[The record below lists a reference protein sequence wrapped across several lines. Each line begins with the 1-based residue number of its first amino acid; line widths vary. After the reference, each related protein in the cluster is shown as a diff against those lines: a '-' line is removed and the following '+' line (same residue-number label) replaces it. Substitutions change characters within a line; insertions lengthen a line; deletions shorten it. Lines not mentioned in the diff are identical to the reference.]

1 MNNFN
6 PANLELRLDNTGA
19 ELSSGAAAAQDAPQ
33 TYLDQ
38 IRHAVQ
44 TFEKFQTDRNT
55 DVFVYFGP
63 IERHG
68 YDLLCEAFHGAKT
81 PRAQATLILSTFGG
95 DPHTAFR
102 IARALSHRYPQG
114 GIEVLVP
121 GWCKSAGTLICIGAN
136 ELVLADSSELGP
148 LDVQVL
154 KPDEMIGRM
163 SGLDILRGMESL
175 KDGILMSFKQFLV
188 DINAGTGM
196 TTKSAAD
203 VATKLAIG
211 IYEPIL
217 QQVDPM
223 RLGEMEAA
231 LQIAYDYGSRLDE
244 RYRNLQAN
252 ALQRL
257 VHAYPSHN
265 FVIDRKEAKS
275 LFKRVR
281 TPDQIESIIASYC
294 TRMSPLGLNPT
305 GGLMVQSLDKLIESL
320 KQKLP
325 HENSESQGDA
335 DETTEPQSSPEA
347 PVTNNSSETES
358 ESEPSQSRPRTS
370 NDNDSTSISNDSP
383 ANEDGETP
391 ATNTRQRRNR
401 QASV

>member
-6 PANLELRLDNTGA
+6 PADLELRLDSAGT
-19 ELSSGAAAAQDAPQ
+19 ELNSGTAAASDAPH

-38 IRHAVQ
+38 IRHVVQ
-44 TFEKFQTDRNT
+44 TFEGFQATEDT
-55 DVFVYFGP
+55 DVFIYFGP
-63 IERHG
+63 IERQG
-68 YDLLCEAFHGAKT
+68 YDLLCEAFHAVRT
-81 PRAQATLILSTFGG
+81 PRLHATLILSTYGG
-95 DPHTAFR
+95 DPHAAFR

-114 GIEVLVP
+114 DIKVLVP

-136 ELVLADSSELGP
+136 ELLLADSSELGP

-175 KDGILMSFKQFLV
+175 KDGILMSFRQFLV

-257 VHAYPSHN
+257 VHAYPSHS
-265 FVIDRKEAKS
+265 FVIDRKEARS

-281 TPDQIESIIASYC
+281 TLEQNESIIASIC
-294 TRMSPLGLNPT
+294 TKMSPLGLNPT
-305 GGLMVQSLDKLIESL
+305 GGLMVQSLDQLIESL

-347 PVTNNSSETES
+347 PVNTNSSETKL
-358 ESEPSQSRPRTS
+358 EPSHPRPGTS
-370 NDNDSTSISNDSP
+370 NDYESTSIGNNSP
-383 ANEDGETP
+383 ANENGEAP

-401 QASV
+401 QAVV